1 MKIDGATPH
10 GFLAGGGKIA
20 ELIAAFDWS
29 QTSLGPI
36 DSWPPILRTSISI
49 ALRSPVPIVML
60 WGADG
65 VMIYNDA
72 YSGFAGRRHPQLLGS
87 KVLEG
92 WPEVADFNDH
102 VMKVVLAGG
111 TLQFADQELT
121 LYRNGVAERVWM
133 NLDYS
138 PIVDDTGTPVA
149 VIAIVVETTG
159 KVTAEAWLASERE
172 RLRQMFEQAPGF
184 IAMLDGPQ
192 HVFELTNA
200 AYMKLVGHRNIIGKP
215 IREALP
221 DIAGQGFYEL
231 LDQVYASGEPFIGR
245 GLKAFIQQV
254 PGAEPEE
261 RFVDL
266 IYQPVRDPTGKVT
279 GIFVQG
285 DDVTEAVMT
294 QEAVRASGELFR
306 QFAEAMPNH
315 FWTARPDGY
324 LDWFNSRVYQ
334 YSGAEV
340 GSLDGEKWAVIV
352 HPDDV
357 GAAAERW
364 IESVRTGNPYE
375 AEFRLRREDGVYR
388 WHIARAV
395 ALPDAAGRIGRW
407 IGTNTDID
415 DQQRVA
421 RALAD
426 SDARLRLA
434 MDAAQLAVWDYDLV
448 NGVIAPSPT
457 LNRLYG
463 FPDDAAPTP
472 ADFRTRYAPG
482 EAERLA
488 EISAAARAKGDTEIE
503 VEARHIWPDGTEKW
517 LLIRAQLVDEGRRA
531 VGVVIDTT
539 RRNQTERKLI
549 ESERRFRLSQQAA
562 GIASL
567 ELDIPSGIVVGS
579 EHFWEIW
586 GLGHRESVT
595 IAELESIVLPEFST
609 VRSTPDTR
617 RDGTA
622 RPNVEYR
629 IRRPDNGEIRW
640 LSRHI
645 EFIHDGQGKPI
656 KMFGIM
662 QDITERKEAAARQ
675 DLLTH
680 ELEHRIKNILAMVSA
695 IASQTLRNTDLET
708 AAANFGERLRAVSTA
723 HDIMT
728 RTRWT
733 TAGMEEVLRSA
744 LAPFATDRM
753 TISGEPVSLGP
764 KMALTLALA
773 VNELGTNAVKY
784 GALSNDSGRVD
795 IAWTLRPSAKGEGR
809 ELVWSWVERG
819 GPPVSPP
826 SRRGFGRFLI
836 ERVLAADFDGTV
848 KLEYAFEGLECTL
861 VAPAPEDR
869 AS

>member
-1 MKIDGATPH
+1 MKIDGGPRH

-20 ELIAAFDWS
+20 ELIAAFDWA

-36 DSWPPILRTSISI
+36 DAWSPILKTSISI

-65 VMIYNDA
+65 IMIYNDA
-72 YSGFAGRRHPQLLGS
+72 YSQFAGKRHPRLLGS

-92 WPEVADFNDH
+92 WPEVAEFNAH
-102 VMKVVLAGG
+102 VMQVVLAGD
-111 TLQFADQELT
+111 TLQFSDQELT
-121 LYRNGVAERVWM
+121 LYRNGGAERVWM

-138 PIVDDTGTPVA
+138 PIVDDSGTPVA

-159 KVTAEAWLASERE
+159 KVTAESWLASERE

-184 IAMLDGPQ
+184 MAMLDGPQ

-200 AYMKLVGHRNIIGKP
+200 AYMQLVGHRNVIGKP
-215 IREALP
+215 VREALP

-245 GLKAFIQQV
+245 GIKAQLQRT
-254 PGAEPEE
+254 PGADSEE

-266 IYQPVRDPTGKVT
+266 IYQPVRDPDGKVT

-285 DDVTEAVMT
+285 DDVTEALLA
-294 QEAVRASGELFR
+294 QESVRASGEMFR

-315 FWTARPDGY
+315 FWTGRPDGY

-334 YSGAEV
+334 YSGAEP
-340 GSLDGEKWAVIV
+340 GSLDGEQWAAIV
-352 HPDDV
+352 HPEDV
-357 GAAAERW
+357 AAAAERW
-364 IESVRTGNPYE
+364 MESVGTGNPYE
-375 AEFRLRREDGVYR
+375 AEFRLRRHDGVYR

-395 ALPDAAGRIGRW
+395 ALPDASGRIGRW

-415 DQQRVA
+415 DQQRIA
-421 RALAD
+421 R
-426 SDARLRLA
+426 
-434 MDAAQLAVWDYDLV
+434 QLA
-448 NGVIAPSPT
+448 
-457 LNRLYG
+457 
-463 FPDDAAPTP
+463 
-472 ADFRTRYAPG
+472 
-482 EAERLA
+482 
-488 EISAAARAKGDTEIE
+488 
-503 VEARHIWPDGTEKW
+503 
-517 LLIRAQLVDEGRRA
+517 
-531 VGVVIDTT
+531 
-539 RRNQTERKLI
+539 

-567 ELDIPSGIVVGS
+567 ELDIETGLVIGS
-579 EHFWEIW
+579 DHFWEIW
-586 GLGHRESVT
+586 GLGHRESVS

-609 VRSTPDTR
+609 VRSTPETR
-617 RDGTA
+617 VKGTA
-622 RPNVEYR
+622 QPNVEYR
-629 IRRPDNGEIRW
+629 IRRPDNGQIRW

-645 EFIHDGQGKPI
+645 EFIHDAQGKPI
-656 KMFGIM
+656 KMFGVM
-662 QDITERKEAAARQ
+662 QDITDRKEAEARQ
-675 DLLTH
+675 NLLTH

-695 IASQTLRNTDLET
+695 VAAQTLRNTDLAT
-708 AAANFGERLRAVSTA
+708 AATNFTERLRAISTA

-733 TAGMEEVLRSA
+733 TAAMEEVLRDSVT
-744 LAPFATDRM
+744 PFPADR
-753 TISGEPVSLGP
+753 IVIEGCPVSLGP

-773 VNELGTNAVKY
+773 VNELGTNSTKY
-784 GALSNDSGRVD
+784 GALSVDTGRVE
-795 IAWTLRPSAKGEGR
+795 IRWSLRPGAEGKRR
-809 ELVWSWVERG
+809 ELVWTWTERG

-848 KLEYAFEGLECTL
+848 KLEYASEGLECTL
-861 VAPAPEDR
+861 VAPAPEER